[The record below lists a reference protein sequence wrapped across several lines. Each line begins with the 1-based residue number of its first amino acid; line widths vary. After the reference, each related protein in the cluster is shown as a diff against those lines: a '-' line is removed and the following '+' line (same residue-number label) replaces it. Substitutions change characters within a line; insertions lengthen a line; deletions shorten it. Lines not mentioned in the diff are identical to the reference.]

1 MNLPFHGIF
10 LTARFPLAPQDRCLD
25 IGRTMATALPQQ
37 CLPLSIVCGTSDGIM
52 QGYEISDT
60 NIRLTRVQLPI
71 GYDPQKMNICIY
83 ICIYIYTIYIYT
95 QYIYNMKRSAIV
107 GDDSS

>member
-10 LTARFPLAPQDRCLD
+10 LTTRFPLAPQGRYLD

-52 QGYEISDT
+52 AMRYE
-60 NIRLTRVQLPI
+60 
-71 GYDPQKMNICIY
+71 YMAYK
-83 ICIYIYTIYIYT
+83 
-95 QYIYNMKRSAIV
+95 SAITHRI
-107 GDDSS
+107 